1 MADQIKHF
9 NKKFERKTRKK
20 QDNFFVS
27 HYIRKEKK
35 HIHPLSQREFL
46 TSLFVVFL
54 KLENSIEQST
64 EKLQI
69 AIPFS
74 QNNGT
79 IFLLAFFHFLL
90 SSSLA
95 TEVISCQAKCIY
107 RTLLLSFEHTKITS
121 ISEFCNVRCQALLQ
135 NQLRNVLLFYMGNN
149 YNTFMLRLKLLL
161 CLFKKKKRCN
171 LKKQR
176 CNLKIRYSCFLC
188 LLLELPKMSLFCFI
202 CFLAWELNPFC
213 L

>member
-1 MADQIKHF
+1 MKNLKGRLEKSKSIFCLPLQQKG
-9 NKKFERKTRKK
+9 
-20 QDNFFVS
+20 
-27 HYIRKEKK
+27 EKK
-35 HIHPLSQREFL
+35 NHPLSQREFL

-69 AIPFS
+69 AIPFPPKQWHNLS
-74 QNNGT
+74 LS
-79 IFLLAFFHFLL
+79 FFFFFFHFLL

-95 TEVISCQAKCIY
+95 KELISCQAKYIY
-107 RTLLLSFEHTKITS
+107 RTLFLSFEHTKITS

-135 NQLRNVLLFYMGNN
+135 NQLRHVLPFYVGN
-149 YNTFMLRLKLLL
+149 YYHTFMFRLKLLL
-161 CLFKKKKRCN
+161 CLFKKKRRCN

-188 LLLELPKMSLFCFI
+188 PLLELPEMSLFCFI